1 MDGNIEL
8 RGSTNMLEIYKSY
21 RSEDFY
27 LYVTYTEEIIDKKSW
42 YEFVKE
48 ASSARK
54 SLTNLEDI
62 N

>member
-54 SLTNLEDI
+54 SLINLEDT

>member
-1 MDGNIEL
+1 
-8 RGSTNMLEIYKSY
+8 MLEIYKSY

-54 SLTNLEDI
+54 SLINLEDT

>member
-8 RGSTNMLEIYKSY
+8 RGSTSMLEIYKSY

-54 SLTNLEDI
+54 SLINLEDT